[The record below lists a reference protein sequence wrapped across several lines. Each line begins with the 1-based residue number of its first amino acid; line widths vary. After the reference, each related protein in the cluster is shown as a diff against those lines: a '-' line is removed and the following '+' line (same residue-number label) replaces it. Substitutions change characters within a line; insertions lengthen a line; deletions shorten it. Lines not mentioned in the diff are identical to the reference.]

1 MSAISLK
8 GVINALRSR
17 NRKVIIENNYY
28 LQNIFD
34 TYYVKTDK
42 NELAAVW

>member
-1 MSAISLK
+1 MSAVSLK
-8 GVINALRSR
+8 SVINALRSW
-17 NRKVIIENNYY
+17 NRKVIIENIYY

>member
-1 MSAISLK
+1 MSAVSLK
-8 GVINALRSR
+8 SVINALRSW
-17 NRKVIIENNYY
+17 NRKVIIENIYY

-34 TYYVKTDK
+34 TYCVKTDK

>member
-1 MSAISLK
+1 MSAVSLK
-8 GVINALRSR
+8 SVINALCSW
-17 NRKVIIENNYY
+17 NRKVIIENIYY

-42 NELAAVW
+42 NELAVVW